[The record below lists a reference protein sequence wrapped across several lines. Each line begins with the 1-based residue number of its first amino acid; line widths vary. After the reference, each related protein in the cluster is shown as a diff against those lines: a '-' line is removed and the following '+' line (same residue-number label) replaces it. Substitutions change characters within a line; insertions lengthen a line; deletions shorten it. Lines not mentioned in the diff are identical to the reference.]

1 MYHIQFANSDYE
13 TDNYS
18 MNILDMIAIFDGVS
32 VDLALAAVDALLPG
46 LVNTTN
52 PLGEH
57 LLLKEP
63 GFTLSLDH
71 IHTRDLRLHG
81 VFGTFSFV
89 DVPDW
94 KPFGGYDGKPGLE
107 GFLSTIQIPA
117 PSLRLCMQEFFI
129 ETGARVG
136 LPSRCEDNVLANI

>member
-1 MYHIQFANSDYE
+1 
-13 TDNYS
+13 
-18 MNILDMIAIFDGVS
+18 MNVLDMIAIFDGVS

-52 PLGEH
+52 PFGEH

-71 IHTRDLRLHG
+71 IHTRDLRLLG
-81 VFGTFSFV
+81 IFGTFAFV
-89 DVPDW
+89 NVPDW
-94 KPFGGYDGKPGLE
+94 KPFGGYDGEQGLG

-117 PSLRLCMQEFFI
+117 PSLRLSMQEFFSK
-129 ETGARVG
+129 TGARVG
-136 LPSRCEDNVLANI
+136 LHSRCEDIFLANM